1 LEQFNCSKWISSREV
16 SVHPIDTLLCSYFPF
31 RTGKNKGWRSPV
43 LIGLVM
49 DKDENSTQTIAE
61 MAGKRPPGEQT
72 PGLL

>member
-1 LEQFNCSKWISSREV
+1 LI
-16 SVHPIDTLLCSYFPF
+16 LCSALISLFEQE
-31 RTGKNKGWRSPV
+31 KKGWRSPV

-49 DKDENSTQTIAE
+49 DKDENSTQIIAE